1 MATPAEKASLS
12 GLARHL
18 VGRGILEAD
27 QAGIAQHGAYEAKMS
42 LVSYL
47 VQQGMVKADEF
58 AKILSEEFSVPLIN
72 LDSVH
77 IDLEIAQK
85 VGEDLIRRHRA
96 IPFFNRGK
104 RLYVATSD
112 PTNGKALDELKFHT
126 GLIVEPIVCADDKLD
141 QHLEGVLQAVDTSL
155 DALGLGEDQDLGG
168 LGLEADGRDDT
179 ENPDAAAAIAE
190 DAPVVQYVNKILLQ
204 AIRSGASDIHF
215 EPYEKYYRVRLRID
229 GVLQEINRPPVHLK
243 ENLAAVLKVKSRL
256 DVAERRK
263 PQDGRTKMRLSRSRT
278 MDFRVSCIPTAWGEK
293 IVLRLLDPASASLG
307 VEALGFD
314 TLQNKRFSKALSQ
327 PHGMI
332 LVTGPTGSG
341 KTVTLYTAVQILNTT
356 ERNIS
361 TAEDPIEIQLA
372 GINQLEVNPKI
383 DLTFAGALRA
393 FLRQD
398 PDVILVGEIRD
409 YETAEIAV
417 KAAQT
422 GHLVLSTLHTNDA
435 PKTLTRLRDI
445 GLPPYSIASS
455 VNLIVAQRLVRRL
468 CKSCRKPLDIPAE
481 ALREE
486 GFSDKEIEEG
496 LHIFGPV
503 GCNQCTL
510 GYKGRVGIF
519 EVLPMTEAMQHAILT
534 DASDQAIAHLAR
546 DEGIQDMR
554 RSGLDKV
561 KAGETSLEEVRRV
574 TTS

>member
-1 MATPAEKASLS
+1 MAIPAEEVSLS

-18 VGRGILEAD
+18 VGRGILEAK
-27 QAGIAQHGAYEAKMS
+27 QASGAQSGAHEAKIP

-47 VQQGMVKADEF
+47 VQQGLVNAGEF
-58 AKILSEEFSVPLIN
+58 ARILSEEFSVPLIN
-72 LDSVH
+72 LDAIN
-77 IDLEIAQK
+77 IDLELAQT
-85 VGEDLIRRHRA
+85 VGEDLIRRYHVV
-96 IPFFNRGK
+96 PFFKRGK
-104 RLYVATSD
+104 RLHVAMSD
-112 PTNGKALDELKFHT
+112 PTDGKTLDELKFHT
-126 GLIVEPIVCADDKLD
+126 GLIVEPIVCEDDKLD
-141 QHLEGVLQAVDTSL
+141 RHMESVLRAIDTSL
-155 DALGLGEDQDLGG
+155 DSLGEDQDLGG
-168 LGLEADGRDDT
+168 LELEPEADETGATETVTLSDD
-179 ENPDAAAAIAE
+179 
-190 DAPVVQYVNKILLQ
+190 DAPVVQYVNRILLQ

-229 GVLQEINRPPVHLK
+229 GILQEINRPPIHLK

-263 PQDGRTKMRLSRSRT
+263 PQDGRTKLRMSRNRA

-293 IVLRLLDPASASLG
+293 IVLRLLDPTSAELG

-314 TLQNKRFSKALSQ
+314 HLQNERFLKALAQ

-341 KTVTLYTAVQILNTT
+341 KTVTLYTAVQTLNTP
-356 ERNIS
+356 ERNIC
-361 TAEDPIEIQLA
+361 TAEDPIEIQLD
-372 GINQLEVNPKI
+372 GINQLAVNPKI
-383 DLTFAGALRA
+383 DLTFAAALRA

-409 YETAEIAV
+409 YETAEISV

-455 VNLIVAQRLVRRL
+455 VNLIIAQRLVRRL
-468 CKSCRKPLDIPAE
+468 CINCRKPLDIPPE
-481 ALREE
+481 ALLEE
-486 GFSDKEIEEG
+486 GFTAAEIEGG
-496 LHIFGPV
+496 LQIYAPV
-503 GCNQCTL
+503 GCNQCTH
-510 GYKGRVGIF
+510 GYRGRIGVF
-519 EVLPMTEAMQHAILT
+519 EVLPITEKMQRVILT
-534 DASDQAIAHLAR
+534 NASDQEIAHLAR
-546 DEGIQDMR
+546 SEGIRDMR

-561 KAGETSLEEVRRV
+561 KTGDTSLEEVRRV

>member
-1 MATPAEKASLS
+1 MAVSAEQTVLS

-18 VGRGILEAD
+18 VTRGILDAE
-27 QAGIAQHGAYEAKMS
+27 QAQIAQKGARENKHQ
-42 LVSYL
+42 LVSYI
-47 VQQGMVKADEF
+47 VRQQMVDAHTL
-58 AKILSEEFSVPLIN
+58 ARAIGEEFSVPIVDVDTLQ
-72 LDSVH
+72 
-77 IDLEIAQK
+77 IDLEIARS
-85 VGEDLIRRHRA
+85 VGEKAIRIHRV
-96 IPFFNRGK
+96 IPFFKRGK
-104 RLYVATSD
+104 RLYIATSD
-112 PTNGKALDELKFHT
+112 PTNDQAIDEIKFNT
-126 GLIVEPIVCADDKLD
+126 GQIVELVICEDDKLD
-141 QHLEGVLQAVDTSL
+141 RHLESLLQSIDTSL
-155 DALGLGEDQDLGG
+155 GDLSENEDFDGMELDAEDSEEGSA
-168 LGLEADGRDDT
+168 ADG
-179 ENPDAAAAIAE
+179 IAVD

-215 EPYEKYYRVRLRID
+215 EPYEKFYRVRLRID
-229 GVLQEINRPPVHLK
+229 GVLQEINRPPIHLK
-243 ENLAAVLKVKSRL
+243 EKLAAVVKVKSRL

-263 PQDGRTKMRLSRSRT
+263 PQDGRTKLKLSKNRA
-278 MDFRVSCIPTAWGEK
+278 MDFRVSTIPTAWGEK
-293 IVLRLLDPASASLG
+293 IVMRLLDPASASLG

-314 TLQNKRFSKALSQ
+314 ERQHEAFSHALDQ
-327 PHGMI
+327 PNGMI

-341 KTVTLYTAVQILNTT
+341 KTVTLYTAVQILNTP

-361 TAEDPIEIQLA
+361 TAEDPIEIQLP

-455 VNLIVAQRLVRRL
+455 VNIIVAQRLVRKL

-481 ALREE
+481 ALLEE
-486 GFSDKEIEEG
+486 GFTEPEIAEG
-496 LHIFGPV
+496 MTIYGPK
-503 GCNQCTL
+503 GCPQCTN

-519 EVLPMTEAMQHAILT
+519 EVMPMTDAMQHAILT
-534 DASDQAIAHLAR
+534 DAPDEEIARLAR
-546 DEGIQDMR
+546 SEGIQDMR
-554 RSGLDKV
+554 RSGLDKI

>member
-1 MATPAEKASLS
+1 MAIPAEEVSLS

-18 VGRGILEAD
+18 VGRGILEAE
-27 QAGIAQHGAYEAKMS
+27 QASAAQSGAHEAKIP

-47 VQQGMVKADEF
+47 VQQGLVNAGEF
-58 AKILSEEFSVPLIN
+58 ARILSEEFSVPLID
-72 LDSVH
+72 LDAINV
-77 IDLEIAQK
+77 DLELAQT
-85 VGEDLIRRHRA
+85 VGEDLIRRYHVV
-96 IPFFNRGK
+96 PFFKRGK
-104 RLYVATSD
+104 RLHVAMSD
-112 PTNGKALDELKFHT
+112 PTDGKTLDELKFHT
-126 GLIVEPIVCADDKLD
+126 GLIVEPIVCEDDKLD
-141 QHLEGVLQAVDTSL
+141 RHMESVLRAIDTSL
-155 DALGLGEDQDLGG
+155 DSLGEDQDLD
-168 LGLEADGRDDT
+168 GLELEPEAD
-179 ENPDAAAAIAE
+179 EAE
-190 DAPVVQYVNKILLQ
+190 SPEAVTLTADDAPVVQYVNKILLQ

-229 GVLQEINRPPVHLK
+229 GILQEINRPPIHLK

-263 PQDGRTKMRLSRSRT
+263 PQDGRTKLRMSRNRA

-293 IVLRLLDPASASLG
+293 IVLRLLDPASAELG

-314 TLQNKRFSKALSQ
+314 HLQHERFSKALAQ

-341 KTVTLYTAVQILNTT
+341 KTVTLYTAVQTLNTP
-356 ERNIS
+356 ERNIC
-361 TAEDPIEIQLA
+361 TAEDPIEIQLD
-372 GINQLEVNPKI
+372 GINQLAVNPKI
-383 DLTFAGALRA
+383 DLTFAAALRA

-445 GLPPYSIASS
+445 GLPAYSIASS

-468 CKSCRKPLDIPAE
+468 CINCRKPLDIPPE
-481 ALREE
+481 ALLEE
-486 GFSDKEIEEG
+486 GFTAAEIEAG
-496 LHIFGPV
+496 LHIYAPV
-503 GCNQCTL
+503 GCNQCTH
-510 GYKGRVGIF
+510 GYRGRVGVF
-519 EVLPMTEAMQHAILT
+519 EVLPITEKMQHIILT
-534 DASDQAIAHLAR
+534 NASDQEIAHLAR
-546 DEGIQDMR
+546 SEGIRDMR

-561 KAGETSLEEVRRV
+561 KTGDTSLEEVRRV